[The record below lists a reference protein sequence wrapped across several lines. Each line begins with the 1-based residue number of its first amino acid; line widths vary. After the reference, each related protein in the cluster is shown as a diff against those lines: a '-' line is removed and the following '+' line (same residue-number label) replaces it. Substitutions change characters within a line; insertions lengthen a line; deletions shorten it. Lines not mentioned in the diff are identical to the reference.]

1 MEHIKQNKRLVICVV
16 AVCAAVVIAIAG
28 LSYYNSQPGVRYQ
41 RAEDAYA
48 AGNYEKAL
56 KYYTLAG
63 DYLDSARKAADAQL
77 AVSYKEA
84 VDLMAAGSY
93 EEAAPLLES
102 VGDYEDAA
110 TLLEECEY
118 NIGLSYLEAGE
129 YEQAAEALIKAPGVE
144 DARERSI
151 EALQGLVEQGE
162 YQTAVTLS
170 RNIKMSSENAYVHY
184 AKGQVFMDAGNYE
197 EAKAQFK
204 LAGDILDAADMYT
217 EARYQYG
224 MNLLD
229 HKQYGDARNTFK
241 DLEDYK
247 DAATLADAAI
257 LLMAQDQMAD
267 GELLDAQNNLKRL
280 PSDYTYDGVSVSDL
294 SAQLSENQR
303 WVDITGDLKV
313 NSGEMTT
320 DCLYK
325 RDSHSMGEWTLAAD
339 TLDISMNVKCRI
351 GDDGKVTIV
360 IYGYLPYFTEWST
373 LSALVDFDLQEIDV
387 TKELNASD
395 IGKSISIDDN
405 TTFTVLEDG
414 IRFHYYKKETN
425 KDTIFDYEYETDMTY
440 KR

>member
-28 LSYYNSQPGVRYQ
+28 MSYYNLQPGVRYQ

-48 AGNYEKAL
+48 
-56 KYYTLAG
+56 
-63 DYLDSARKAADAQL
+63 
-77 AVSYKEA
+77 
-84 VDLMAAGSY
+84 
-93 EEAAPLLES
+93 
-102 VGDYEDAA
+102 
-110 TLLEECEY
+110 
-118 NIGLSYLEAGE
+118 
-129 YEQAAEALIKAPGVE
+129 
-144 DARERSI
+144 
-151 EALQGLVEQGE
+151 
-162 YQTAVTLS
+162 
-170 RNIKMSSENAYVHY
+170 
-184 AKGQVFMDAGNYE
+184 AGNYE

-267 GELLDAQNNLKRL
+267 GDLLDAQNNLKRL
-280 PSDYTYDGVSVSDL
+280 SSDYTYDGVSVSDL
-294 SAQLSENQR
+294 SAQLSENQQ

-313 NSGEMTT
+313 NSGAVTT

-325 RDSHSMGEWTLAAD
+325 RDNHSMGEWTLAAD